1 MSEYTPISLGDIL
14 AQAGQIKAQQQ
25 RGQMGALQLA
35 EAQKTQQDQQG
46 IDSALLQNPNA
57 DLSTLIKA
65 GGGMA
70 GVKASTDIGSAR
82 TQDSQFQTLQQ
93 LHSLQQQK
101 FLTDQVVADPTK
113 MPQVAQQLQSI
124 GVQGH
129 ADGWE
134 HLPPQQIQ
142 ANAAQA
148 SQALTAQIQAL
159 TEQLV
164 PPDKRYDVQ
173 HQDQRNANTIAGDNQ
188 RNAAT
193 IAAENA
199 RAVAER
205 AQQARGQSITMRG
218 QDLEA
223 GRSNKPQLVE
233 VPNADGTTTKKWLI
247 PGQLEGPTVGTSPP
261 GAKLSETQGN
271 AKAFGLRAQDANA
284 TLEAMIT
291 GPNAYNPTGLAAAKD
306 AAAAG
311 GAANFLASDAGQ
323 KYQNVAKAFIAP
335 ILRKESGAAI
345 SESEWKSA
353 KQLYIPIPGDSQTVL
368 DQKARN
374 RADAIEGLRVQAG
387 PTGLPDVKAPTGSP
401 TAASAQ
407 PSAVPP
413 PPQRGA
419 LVKGY
424 RFKGG
429 DPSKQENWV
438 KSSG

>member
-1 MSEYTPISLGDIL
+1 MAYQGISLGDIYQ
-14 AQAGQIKAQQQ
+14 QANAIKGQQQ
-25 RGQMGALQLA
+25 RQQMGDLA
-35 EAQKTQQDQQG
+35 IQQAQTDQAQTQG
-46 IDSALLQNPNA
+46 VNSLIASNPNA
-57 DLSTLIKA
+57 SLADLA
-65 GGGMA
+65 RVGGMKGVAAA
-70 GVKASTDIGSAR
+70 GDLGHAR
-82 TQDSQFQTLQQ
+82 AQDSQFQLLQQ
-93 LHSLQQQK
+93 LHGLQQQK
-101 FLTDQVVADPTK
+101 FLTDQVAADPTK

-129 ADGWE
+129 PDGWE

-142 ANAAQA
+142 ANASKA
-148 SQALTAQIQAL
+148 SQALDAQIQAL
-159 TEQLV
+159 TQQLV
-164 PPDKRYDVQ
+164 PPDKQFEAQQTAAQNRYKQ
-173 HQDQRNANTIAGDNQ
+173 EGPGGELARNQN
-188 RNAAT
+188 T

-199 RAVAER
+199 RAAAGR
-205 AQQARGQSITMRG
+205 AVTIRG

-223 GRSNKPQLVE
+223 GRANKPQLVE

-291 GPNAYNPTGLAAAKD
+291 GPNAYNPTGVAAAKD
-306 AAAAG
+306 AVTAG
-311 GAANFLASDAGQ
+311 GSMNFLASDTGQ

-353 KQLYIPIPGDSQTVL
+353 KQLYIPIPGDSPTVVA
-368 DQKARN
+368 QKARN

-387 PTGLPDVKAPTGSP
+387 PTGLPAINGPGT
-401 TAASAQ
+401 AQ
-407 PSAVPP
+407 PAATAVPAP
-413 PPQRGA
+413 PKPGA

-429 DPSKQENWV
+429 DPSKPENWV
-438 KSSG
+438 KASG

>member
-1 MSEYTPISLGDIL
+1 MAVYTPISLGDIYQQANAIKGQRQRQQLGDL
-14 AQAGQIKAQQQ
+14 AIQQQ
-25 RGQMGALQLA
+25 QTALSN
-35 EAQKTQQDQQG
+35 QQG
-46 IDSALLQNPNA
+46 IQSTLASNPNA
-57 DLSTLIKA
+57 SLADLSKYGPEGVQASSQLSGAKAADLLQQNRQIYVAASQVASADDPVSAAKQVAPNFIADYEKTHGPGSFSQLAPDQVKQLATGLQQHALLGLVDPDKQFTAQQEIIKA
-65 GGGMA
+65 HFTQGQENA
-70 GVKASTDIGSAR
+70 RSAN
-82 TQDSQFQTLQQ
+82 S
-93 LHSLQQQK
+93 
-101 FLTDQVVADPTK
+101 
-113 MPQVAQQLQSI
+113 
-124 GVQGH
+124 
-129 ADGWE
+129 
-134 HLPPQQIQ
+134 
-142 ANAAQA
+142 
-148 SQALTAQIQAL
+148 
-159 TEQLV
+159 
-164 PPDKRYDVQ
+164 
-173 HQDQRNANTIAGDNQ
+173 
-188 RNAAT
+188 

-199 RAVAER
+199 RAAAGR
-205 AQQARGQSITMRG
+205 AVTIRG

-233 VPNADGTTTKKWLI
+233 VPNADGTITKKWLI

-311 GAANFLASDAGQ
+311 GPANFLASDAGQ

-353 KQLYIPIPGDSQTVL
+353 KQLYIPIPGDSATVL
-368 DQKARN
+368 EQKARN

-387 PTGLPDVKAPTGSP
+387 PTGLPEVKGPP
-401 TAASAQ
+401 TAQ
-407 PSAVPP
+407 PAAATPP
-413 PPQRGA
+413 PPKPGS

-438 KSSG
+438 KASG